1 MTAVLEERTQ
11 FRQIGN
17 SLGVI
22 VSANIRKSGGF
33 SSGDEVTLSC
43 PRPGVITINSV
54 VDTKKDE
61 LESWNKLQEFISAHK
76 TNDTTWSKEKNF
88 KEILNEA
95 RNSRFVLHQKTC
107 RLTQLFPMMKT
118 LSRIPLSQN

>member
-43 PRPGVITINSV
+43 PRTGVITINSV
-54 VDTKKDE
+54 VDTKKRQIGV
-61 LESWNKLQEFISAHK
+61 LEQITRVHF
-76 TNDTTWSKEKNF
+76 
-88 KEILNEA
+88 
-95 RNSRFVLHQKTC
+95 C
-107 RLTQLFPMMKT
+107 TQDK
-118 LSRIPLSQN
+118 

>member
-33 SSGDEVTLSC
+33 SSGDEVTL
-43 PRPGVITINSV
+43 
-54 VDTKKDE
+54 
-61 LESWNKLQEFISAHK
+61 
-76 TNDTTWSKEKNF
+76 
-88 KEILNEA
+88 
-95 RNSRFVLHQKTC
+95 
-107 RLTQLFPMMKT
+107 
-118 LSRIPLSQN
+118 

>member
-76 TNDTTWSKEKNF
+76 TNDATWPKEKSF
-88 KEILNEA
+88 KEI
-95 RNSRFVLHQKTC
+95 
-107 RLTQLFPMMKT
+107 
-118 LSRIPLSQN
+118 